1 MLKLIIFVAVATALL
16 VIFAVDFNVSVN
28 AQEPPP
34 SKLIQVRLG
43 NLEAATPVAGA
54 ATFELTDQSGVSRK
68 TIREFSS
75 ADGEPLGNLDA
86 TFTYQGPFRWSIHI
100 VDEDGERLTLLEGN
114 YPGYP
119 YAIAEPLSKK
129 LRVVSPE
136 ESLVFL
142 DFMAYTLEFE
152 AIAVLGEQ
160 EGVKRVLASA
170 GLDSDGS
177 GAFDPK
183 EVVNTEAKPTGRLVR
198 VSVPR
203 LSSSVNVASFFIRLE
218 SMEGEQ
224 LANLEGTWS
233 FDGSVS
239 EAFDLDARDI
249 SGVSAFYGRPR
260 PAQTVSTVALPNPW
274 DLPLVSLTSAS
285 DGADFSFMLGREQ
298 DQDLIRA
305 EIGAS
310 EPARTAQAMVTVT
323 GEDGEVVQGAV
334 VTVVGEEYLTDDFGR
349 ATVSAPP
356 GSHEVAV
363 TAEGFGRSSTILE
376 FVDGETQ
383 SSQVDLQLTVPG
395 PWENGK
401 GFLHQHWL
409 TIVIAAVIALLL
421 ALLALAMF
429 TPSRN
434 LQIDG

>member
-1 MLKLIIFVAVATALL
+1 MLNLLFFVAVATALL
-16 VIFAVDFNVSVN
+16 VVFSVGFSVSVN

-34 SKLIQVRLG
+34 SKLVQVRLG
-43 NLEAATPVAGA
+43 NLEAASPVSGA
-54 ATFELTDQSGVSRK
+54 ATFQLTDQSGRPMETTK
-68 TIREFSS
+68 EFS
-75 ADGEPLGNLDA
+75 AAAGESLEGLEA
-86 TFTYQGPFRWSIHI
+86 TFAYQGPFRWRIHI
-100 VDEDGERLTLLEGN
+100 AGEEGQQLTLLEGN

-119 YAIAEPLSKK
+119 YSVAEPLSKE
-129 LRVVSPE
+129 LRVASPE

-142 DFMAYTLEFE
+142 NFMAYTLEFE
-152 AIAVLGEQ
+152 AIAVLREQ
-160 EGVKRVLASA
+160 EGVERVLASA

-177 GAFDPK
+177 GAFDSK
-183 EVVNTEAKPTGRLVR
+183 ELVNTEAKPKGRLVR

-218 SMEGEQ
+218 SKDGEQ

-239 EAFDLDARDI
+239 EAFDLDARELR
-249 SGVSAFYGRPR
+249 GVSAFYGRPR

-298 DQDLIRA
+298 EQALIRA
-305 EIGAS
+305 EIG
-310 EPARTAQAMVTVT
+310 EPETARTSQAVLTVT
-323 GEDGEVVQGAV
+323 GEDGQVVKGAA
-334 VTVVGEEYLTDDFGR
+334 VTVAGEEFLTDDFGR

-356 GSHEVAV
+356 GSHAVEV
-363 TAEGFGRSSTILE
+363 TAEGFDRGSTVLE
-376 FVDGETQ
+376 FVDGETE
-383 SSQVDLQLTVPG
+383 SSQITLQPTGPG
-395 PWENGK
+395 PLENGK

-434 LQIDG
+434 LQLDG